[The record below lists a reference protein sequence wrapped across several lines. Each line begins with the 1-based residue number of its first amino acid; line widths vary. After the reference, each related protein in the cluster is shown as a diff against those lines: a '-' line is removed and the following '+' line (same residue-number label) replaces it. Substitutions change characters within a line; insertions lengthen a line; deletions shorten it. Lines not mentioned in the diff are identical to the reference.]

1 MSPDTNLLPLE
12 NAIIVIPDQI
22 TASETRA
29 VAALVEEIELR
40 THRRL
45 AVEKVLPP
53 AGTPAILVGQ
63 RAALKLQFPEMLNG
77 MQGLDQD
84 LPAEGFTI
92 HADAATSR
100 VVLAGQDARGVLYA
114 VGRLLRSL
122 VISRQSMALPLPFSV
137 TTSPHWPLRGHQL
150 GYRPLP
156 NSYTGWDLPQWE
168 RYIRELALWGAN
180 AIELL
185 PPNTGGVADSPH
197 FPLSRME
204 MMVKMAEVIDS
215 YGLDVWV
222 WYPQLGDYSKT
233 TEVDSA
239 LREWEDVLSR
249 LCRVNAIFVPGG
261 DPGKT
266 PLNLL
271 IPLLEKQIANARRL
285 YPQATLWLSPQGFKS
300 EEMDAFFGFLSSQPD
315 WLTGVVFGPQ
325 VHLDLADFRDKVPS
339 RYPIRYYPDITHT
352 RHCQYPV
359 PDWDLAFALTQGREP
374 TCPRPEGMANILW
387 RLQPHTIGAICYSE
401 GCHDDVNKAVWSA
414 LSWDPQASVIE
425 VLRDYARFFIDEKL
439 TDPFAQGLLAL
450 ERNWQGAL
458 LTNEGVYSTLQS
470 FQEME
475 QAADPHLLKNWRF
488 QQPIFRAYCD
498 AYTRLRLIH
507 ETSLEEQALDALR
520 EAEFKGACTA
530 MDEAEKIL
538 DRAVTAPV
546 GRAWRT
552 RIFQLAE
559 ALYQTIHHKLSVSLY
574 HAQHVGRG
582 AHLDSLDWP
591 LNNRLWLK
599 SRFAAIRLL
608 PKDSDRLAQLAE
620 ILNWTNP
627 GPGGFYDNLGALPVT
642 PRLERGRGATVDPA
656 FVHSSLVGCL
666 YLTQEPLVCRTS
678 WMTCVLSL
686 NGAPLRVH
694 YDNLDPLAE
703 YEIRIVYSQAE
714 YKGRLCLVANETCQ
728 IHDYILKPDPMEP
741 LTFDIPAAATHTG
754 DLQLAW
760 KSENKGNEGYGCA
773 VAELW
778 LMRKDRADLSLQA
791 KEKWRYAN
799 G

>member
-1 MSPDTNLLPLE
+1 MSPNTSLLPLE
-12 NAIIVIPDQI
+12 DAIIVIPEEI
-22 TASETRA
+22 TSPEARA

-45 AVEKVLPP
+45 AVGKVLPP
-53 AGTPAILVGQ
+53 AGTPVILVGR
-63 RAALKLQFPEMLNG
+63 RAALKLQFPETG
-77 MQGLDQD
+77 DAWQGRDQD

-92 HADAATSR
+92 HADAASSR

-122 VISRQSMALPLPFSV
+122 VISRQSLALPLPFSI
-137 TTSPHWPLRGHQL
+137 TTAPHWPLRGHQL

-168 RYIRELALWGAN
+168 RYIREMALWGAN

-197 FPLSRME
+197 FPLPRME
-204 MMVKMAEVIDS
+204 MMVKMAEIIDS

-222 WYPQLGDYSKT
+222 WYPLLGDYSR
-233 TEVDSA
+233 TEDVDASM
-239 LREWEDVLSR
+239 REWEDVFSK
-249 LCRVNAIFVPGG
+249 LCRVDAIFVPGG

-266 PLNLL
+266 PLHLL
-271 IPLLEKQIANARRL
+271 VPLLEKQIANVRRFH
-285 YPQATLWLSPQGFKS
+285 PNAALWTSPQGFKNG
-300 EEMDAFFGFLSSQPD
+300 EMDAFFNFLNRRPG
-315 WLTGVVFGPQ
+315 WLTGVVFGPW
-325 VHLDLADFRDKVPS
+325 VHLDLAEFRAKVPS
-339 RYPIRYYPDITHT
+339 CFPIRYYPDITHT

-374 TCPRPEGMANILW
+374 TCPRPEGMAKIL
-387 RLQPHTIGAICYSE
+387 RQLQPHTIGVISYSE

-414 LSWDPQASVIE
+414 LSWDPDAPLID
-425 VLRDYARFFIDEKL
+425 VLRDYSRFFIGAEF
-439 TDPFAQGLLAL
+439 TDQFAQGLLAL
-450 ERNWQGAL
+450 ERNWQGPL
-458 LTNEGVYSTLQS
+458 LVNEGVYSTLQS
-470 FQEME
+470 FQSME

-488 QQPIFRAYCD
+488 LQPLFRAYCD
-498 AYTRLRLIH
+498 AYTRLRLIN
-507 ETSLEEQALDALR
+507 ETALEEQALDALR
-520 EAEFKGACTA
+520 EAEFKGASTA
-530 MDEAEKIL
+530 MDEAERIL

-574 HAQHVGRG
+574 HAQHTGRG

-599 SRFAAIRLL
+599 SRFAVIRLISKE
-608 PKDSDRLAQLAE
+608 PERLEHLAG
-620 ILNWTNP
+620 ILDWTNP
-627 GPGGFYDNLGALPVT
+627 GPGGFYDNLGSLPVS
-642 PRLERGRGATVDPA
+642 PRVERGTGAAEDPS
-656 FVHSSLVGCL
+656 FVRSSLVSYL
-666 YLTQEPLVCRTS
+666 YLTQEPLACRTS

-686 NGAPLRVH
+686 NGAPLKIH

-703 YEIRIVYSQAE
+703 YEIRIVYSQSE
-714 YKGRLCLVANETCQ
+714 YKGRVRLLANDTHQ
-728 IHDYILKPDPMEP
+728 IHDYIVKPDPMEP
-741 LTFDIPAAATHTG
+741 LIFDIPGEAILTG
-754 DLQLAW
+754 HLLLSW
-760 KSENKGNEGYGCA
+760 NSEKEGNEGYGCA

-778 LMRKDRADLSLQA
+778 LMRKDRRSLDLQA
-791 KEKWRYAN
+791 EEKWRFAH
-799 G
+799 